1 MWLPLGSG
9 KTRTMDTAV
18 TIAQIASPII
28 NLMFVIVLGAGYY
41 FLFRTSKEQLQEMR
55 EEFTSG
61 GRPQVIVDDDYG
73 SLPQVNVVVR
83 NVRGGP
89 AKEITFEFSAPVE
102 GSDGYVVSGLP
113 YFKDGLDFLA
123 PGAEIYA
130 YWDHLDSLLPSLK
143 EKGLEKGITV
153 TTRYKDM
160 SGKSYATTWNLNPFI
175 YEHRRYVRHSGMD
188 DLVNRMERIE
198 DAVRSLST
206 SENGRQNP
214 RGGGSTQG

>member
-1 MWLPLGSG
+1 MV
-9 KTRTMDTAV
+9 KIMDTLTA
-18 TIAQIASPII
+18 IAQIASPIV
-28 NLMFVIVLGAGYY
+28 NLIFVMVIGVGYY
-41 FLFRTSKEQLQEMR
+41 LLFRTSKEQLEEMR

-89 AKEITFEFSAPVE
+89 AKEISFEFSAPVE

-113 YFKDGLDFLA
+113 YFEDGLDFLA

-160 SGKSYATTWNLNPFI
+160 SGKAYATTWNLNPFI
-175 YEHRRYVRHSGMD
+175 YEHHRYVHHKGMD
-188 DLVNRMERIE
+188 DLVDRMERLE

-206 SENGRQNP
+206 SENGGQHP
-214 RGGGSTQG
+214 RGEGGTQG

>member
-18 TIAQIASPII
+18 TIAQIASPIV

-83 NVRGGP
+83 NVRGDPPRRSPSSSRRPWRAPMVTSSP
-89 AKEITFEFSAPVE
+89 ACP
-102 GSDGYVVSGLP
+102 
-113 YFKDGLDFLA
+113 
-123 PGAEIYA
+123 
-130 YWDHLDSLLPSLK
+130 
-143 EKGLEKGITV
+143 
-153 TTRYKDM
+153 
-160 SGKSYATTWNLNPFI
+160 
-175 YEHRRYVRHSGMD
+175 
-188 DLVNRMERIE
+188 
-198 DAVRSLST
+198 T
-206 SENGRQNP
+206 SKTG
-214 RGGGSTQG
+214 